1 MDLEHKL
8 ETICKNRMEVKSNNA
23 MVRESLYLIGIL
35 LLILGLSLR
44 FATLLDVFT
53 NELSVITSWS
63 KSPIVIVTTLVI
75 QLVVIWRMFD
85 IYKNNKVG
93 KL

>member
-1 MDLEHKL
+1 MNLGQRL
-8 ETICKNRMEVKSNNA
+8 ETICKNRMGVKYNNA

-35 LLILGLSLR
+35 LLTLGLSLG

>member
-1 MDLEHKL
+1 MDLGQRL
-8 ETICKNRMEVKSNNA
+8 ETICKNRMGVKYNNA

-35 LLILGLSLR
+35 LLTLGLSLG
-44 FATLLDVFT
+44 FATLLDAFT

>member
-1 MDLEHKL
+1 MDLGQRL
-8 ETICKNRMEVKSNNA
+8 ETICKNRMGVKYNNA
-23 MVRESLYLIGIL
+23 MVRESLYLIGTL
-35 LLILGLSLR
+35 LLTLGLSLG